1 MKKKRRFQ
9 KKYLWKTKKR
19 CSWPERARRLRE
31 KCIFEFPIALKREQ
45 KDTETPGKFL
55 GYDAFPFSEKIIG
68 IFYVFY
74 YVIFAYRGI
83 KSPM

>member
-1 MKKKRRFQ
+1 MKKEKVP
-9 KKYLWKTKKR
+9 KKVFVKNKKR
-19 CSWPERARRLRE
+19 FCWPERARRLRE
-31 KCIFEFPIALKREQ
+31 KFIFEFPIALKREQ
-45 KDTETPGKFL
+45 KDTETPGKLL

-74 YVIFAYRGI
+74 YVIFSYRRI